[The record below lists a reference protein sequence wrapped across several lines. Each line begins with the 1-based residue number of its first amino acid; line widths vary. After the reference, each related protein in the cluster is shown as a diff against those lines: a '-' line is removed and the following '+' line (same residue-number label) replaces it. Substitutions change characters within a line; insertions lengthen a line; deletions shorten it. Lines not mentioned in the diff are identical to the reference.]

1 MKEAVSQLCVAMHAT
16 VGTTSVTFF
25 EELRRKNYTTPT
37 SYLELLN
44 LYSSMLAEQRAVT
57 SRKISHYS
65 GGVNK
70 LVETNRIVDTMKKE
84 LIDLQPVLAQAAKDT
99 QKLLKE
105 VAVDQAAAD
114 DVKQR
119 VSKEE
124 VLDLGIVGVVVVVV
138 ELVGGCAKERQR

>member
-70 LVETNRIVDTMKKE
+70 LVETNRIVDSMKKE
-84 LIDLQPVLAQAAKDT
+84 LIDLQPVLAQ
-99 QKLLKE
+99 
-105 VAVDQAAAD
+105 VWIRVR
-114 DVKQR
+114 VWVRVRVR
-119 VSKEE
+119 VSSS
-124 VLDLGIVGVVVVVV
+124 
-138 ELVGGCAKERQR
+138 